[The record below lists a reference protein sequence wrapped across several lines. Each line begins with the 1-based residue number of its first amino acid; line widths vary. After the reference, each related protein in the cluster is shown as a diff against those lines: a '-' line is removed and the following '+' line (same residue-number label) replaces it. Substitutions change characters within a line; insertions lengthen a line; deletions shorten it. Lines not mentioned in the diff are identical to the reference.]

1 MLKKLIDYLVQ
12 DLGVQPNVAVT
23 IILSLFTFTL
33 GFIITW
39 TAAGISKWVK
49 RKNYKKSLKI
59 VIKNFLKSCKKQ
71 HLLLETFSTHKGF
84 LHGENYNISIK
95 SNFGQNYLSTL
106 DVKTFIE
113 NFSSIFKKTR
123 AQEIAD
129 LFEIVETVKASK
141 ETFKEQI
148 KVYYSSYDE
157 NLKKYN
163 ENLDGLRKLQD
174 DLALEYNGKTI
185 DAQLANY
192 ISTIV
197 GTFTKWKEKGA
208 NINVH
213 ATNTEIVT
221 PLFETAL
228 TLPPNLISRKIID
241 YCIQCRTSVENIT
254 NVEEYMKDEIKAL
267 KKVHEDSYNNG
278 VTILN
283 KW

>member
-1 MLKKLIDYLVQ
+1 MLKNLIDYLVQ

-23 IILSLFTFTL
+23 IILSLFTFSL
-33 GFIITW
+33 GFLITW
-39 TAAGISKWVK
+39 TAAGISKWIK

-59 VIKNFLKSCKKQ
+59 VIKNFLESCQKQ
-71 HLLLETFSTHKGF
+71 HLLLEDFSTHKGF

-113 NFSSIFKKTR
+113 NFSSILKKNR
-123 AQEIAD
+123 AQEISD
-129 LFEIVETVKASK
+129 LFEIVETVKTSK

-148 KVYYSSYDE
+148 KIYYSSYDE

-163 ENLDGLRKLQD
+163 ENLDSLRKLQD
-174 DLALEYNGKTI
+174 DLALEFNGKTI
-185 DAQLANY
+185 EVELANY

-197 GTFTKWKEKGA
+197 NTFTKWKENGA
-208 NINVH
+208 SIHVH
-213 ATNTEIVT
+213 STNKEIVT
-221 PLFETAL
+221 QLFETAL
-228 TLPPNLISRKIID
+228 TFPPNPISRKIID
-241 YCIQCRTSVENIT
+241 NCIQCRTAVENIT
-254 NVEEYMKDEIKAL
+254 NVEEYMKDEIKTL
-267 KKVHEDSYNNG
+267 KKVHEDSYNRG